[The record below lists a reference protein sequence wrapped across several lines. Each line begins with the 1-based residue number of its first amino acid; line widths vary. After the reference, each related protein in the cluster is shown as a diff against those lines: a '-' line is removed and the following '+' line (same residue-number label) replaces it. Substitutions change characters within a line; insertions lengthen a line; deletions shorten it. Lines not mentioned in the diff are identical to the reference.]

1 MTEGVYWPQEFE
13 KVVMYISDM
22 SNDFDIYFTKPGNA
36 IHSSQPFRM
45 TENLTLMFWMA
56 PLAES
61 GDYPVQ
67 LRLR

>member
-1 MTEGVYWPQEFE
+1 
-13 KVVMYISDM
+13 M

-36 IHSSQPFRM
+36 IRSSQPFRM
-45 TENLTLMFWMA
+45 TTNSLTLMFWMA

>member
-1 MTEGVYWPQEFE
+1 
-13 KVVMYISDM
+13 M

-36 IHSSQPFRM
+36 IRSSQPFRM